1 MKIIEA
7 YIRII
12 IVFVVLRFRGIRHY
26 AKFFRDPSF
35 SSKPDSD
42 EMTLKSVKEAV
53 DSAVKFMFFN
63 SDCVY
68 QSLVLTMMLR
78 CRNIRAVA
86 CLGVSSF
93 PFRAHAWVELEG
105 VVISGDSG
113 IVNGLYPLKGK
124 HSHE

>member
-12 IVFVVLRFRGIRHY
+12 IVFIVLKFRGIGHY
-26 AKFFRDPSF
+26 ANLFRDPPF
-35 SSKPDSD
+35 SSQSD
-42 EMTLKSVKEAV
+42 GDEITLKSVKRAV
-53 DSAVKFMFFN
+53 ASAVKFMFFN

-93 PFRAHAWVELEG
+93 PFGAHAWVELDG

-113 IVNGLYPLKGK
+113 IVSGLHPLKGK
-124 HSHE
+124 HIHE

>member
-1 MKIIEA
+1 MKMIEA

-12 IVFVVLRFRGIRHY
+12 IVFIVLRFRGIRHY
-26 AKFFRDPSF
+26 AKFFRDPPF
-35 SSKPDSD
+35 SSKSDGD
-42 EMTLKSVKEAV
+42 EMTLRSIKGAV

-93 PFRAHAWVELEG
+93 PFRAHAWVELDG
-105 VVISGDSG
+105 VVISGDSE
-113 IVNGLYPLKGK
+113 IVSGLHPLKRK
-124 HSHE
+124 HIHE